1 MIVVDSNIL
10 AARNLTGVQTP
21 LAERVESIDCLWVVP
36 PLWRYEFQNI
46 LVKGLWSRQLTTVEA
61 LQVWR
66 TVMTRMAD
74 NERDPSP
81 ERVIDLASHYRIT
94 AYDANFIALAL
105 EMDVLCVTEDAELQ
119 QKFPAIAV
127 GMEPFIQ
134 RGTPDG
140 EVRESRAVYRP
151 HKRGTAKRRRTPCT

>member
-21 LAERVESIDCLWVVP
+21 LAERVEWIDGLWIVP

-46 LVKGLWSRQLTTVEA
+46 LVKGLRVRQLTTVEA

-66 TVMTRMAD
+66 TVMARMAD

-81 ERVIDLASHYRIT
+81 ERVIELSSEYRIT

-105 EMDVLCVTEDAELQ
+105 EMNVLCVTEDAELQ
-119 QKFPAIAV
+119 RKFPAVAV
-127 GMEPFIQ
+127 GMEAFIE
-134 RGTPDG
+134 RGAPDG
-140 EVRESRAVYRP
+140 EVRESRAAYRP
-151 HKRGTAKRRRTPCT
+151 HKRGTVTKRKTPCT

>member
-21 LAERVESIDCLWVVP
+21 LAERVEWIDGLWIVP

-46 LVKGLWSRQLTTVEA
+46 LVKGLRVRQLTTVEA

-66 TVMTRMAD
+66 TVMARMAD

-81 ERVIDLASHYRIT
+81 ERVIELSSEYRIT

-119 QKFPAIAV
+119 RKLPAIAV
-127 GMEPFIQ
+127 GMATFIE
-134 RGTPDG
+134 RGAPDG
-140 EVRESRAVYRP
+140 EVRESRAAYRTR
-151 HKRGTAKRRRTPCT
+151 KRAPVTKRRMPCT